1 MSLYLNGNKLQY
13 GAGGGGLNY
22 STQEH
27 VVGTWIDGKTIFE
40 RTVELTNITISAS
53 SGYSYDISSWNVDTI
68 INNPEGFVTLSNDT
82 DLRTLPFG
90 ILGNYAS
97 AVTATRSAVQFSRT
111 GGDLPCNRAVF
122 TLRYTKTT

>member
-1 MSLYLNGNKLQY
+1 MALYLNGNKLQY
-13 GAGGGGLNY
+13 GAGGGHIY

-27 VVGTWIDGKTIFE
+27 IVGTWIDGKTIFE

-122 TLRYTKTT
+122 TLKYTKTT